1 MGLLAGNW
9 NLYLQELR
17 VQTAPVLCL
26 REFRFIWSVFWCWGM
41 GLIMFTGCFWF
52 FLLSIY
58 TVFAGYVFLREKHEW
73 ERGRCLCG
81 NKMGHK
87 IQFEQDIKVKI
98 TLLILEV
105 CFELLSKFENWTIE
119 SPTFEKCLI
128 LLPLLTGSTC
138 GNYYE

>member
-41 GLIMFTGCFWF
+41 GLIMFTRCFWF

-87 IQFEQDIKVKI
+87 SNLNKISKWKLHFWSLRFVLNCCLSLKIEQLS
-98 TLLILEV
+98 LLHLKNAWF
-105 CFELLSKFENWTIE
+105 CSL
-119 SPTFEKCLI
+119 
-128 LLPLLTGSTC
+128 
-138 GNYYE
+138 Y